1 MLQHGDGLR
10 RGEHSAADVA
20 NQGFGITL
28 FGAGGSL
35 TGHFLLGMGKHRD
48 GLLGLHQLSA
58 QRAPLAVRQTG
69 FGAGGCL
76 AGNSF
81 ALMAQGG
88 NRLRRGDDLTAD
100 AAFCTGGTASLFT
113 AGLHSRDFL

>member
-10 RGEHSAADVA
+10 WGEHSAADV
-20 NQGFGITL
+20 
-28 FGAGGSL
+28 
-35 TGHFLLGMGKHRD
+35 TGC
-48 GLLGLHQLSA
+48 
-58 QRAPLAVRQTG
+58 
-69 FGAGGCL
+69 GAGGCL
-76 AGNSF
+76 AGKSG

-100 AAFCTGGTASLFT
+100 AAFCTGGASNLFT